1 MRAMKTKKWIFL
13 GFLFIRTILMAGDT
27 EKHYFLIISARGTDW
42 ETGSY
47 AGHAFV
53 SWATQLGEDS
63 MVAEKTAGFYPNKTA
78 DFLDMAFDTLK
89 GHIEPTFEGNSNELN
104 VPVEQIVLE
113 LDSASWF
120 ESQRVESL
128 LKQKYYNL
136 FDFNC
141 VHFVDKIVS
150 ATPLKRTEPKHY
162 WWLPMRPLT
171 YLKQIVQ
178 LNKAKVVRMKSL
190 WKQKR
195 KLSHDDVYD

>member
-1 MRAMKTKKWIFL
+1 MKAQKWILMIVF
-13 GFLFIRTILMAGDT
+13 FSFRTILMAGDDK
-27 EKHYFLIISARGTDW
+27 KHYFLIISARGTDF

-53 SWATQLGEDS
+53 SWATQVGEDS
-63 MVAEKTAGFYPNKTA
+63 MISEKTTGFYPKKGA
-78 DFLDMAFDTLK
+78 DFLDMAFDTLQ
-89 GHIEPTFEGNSNELN
+89 GHLENTFDVNSNELN

-113 LDSASWF
+113 LDSTSWF
-120 ESQRVESL
+120 ESQRVETA

-150 ATPLKRTEPKHY
+150 ATSLKRTEPKHY
-162 WWLPMRPLT
+162 WLFPMRPLT
-171 YLKQIVQ
+171 YLKRMVH
-178 LNKAKVVRMKSL
+178 LNREKVVKMKSL
-190 WKQKR
+190 WKEKR